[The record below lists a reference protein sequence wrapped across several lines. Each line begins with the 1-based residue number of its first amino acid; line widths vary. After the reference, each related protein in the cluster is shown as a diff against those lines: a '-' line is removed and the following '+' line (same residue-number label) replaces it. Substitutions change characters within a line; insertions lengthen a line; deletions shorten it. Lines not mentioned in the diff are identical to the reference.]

1 MLDLSFLI
9 LVMFVVAQVEEN
21 GLQISDA
28 VLVHLYVQNMD
39 DFATINAE
47 YGRLFSVAPPAR

>member
-1 MLDLSFLI
+1 MS
-9 LVMFVVAQVEEN
+9 VVAQVEEN
-21 GLQISDA
+21 GLQMSDA

-39 DFATINAE
+39 DFTAINAE